1 MNRHYYIGDDLAVL
15 HTVEKALMD
24 QGITRHQVHVLSHD
38 SAGAQQQG
46 LHQVSS
52 LMRNDAVRSAA
63 KASLF
68 GAMAAFLILFVAA
81 MTALP
86 ATVGWVPFVF
96 LAIVALGL
104 ITWEGGLRGVHATNQ
119 HFRRFNDALA
129 RGRHVMY
136 VDLNG
141 TEQEAVLART
151 IENLPELESAG
162 SEQVTTDLLINVE
175 NGVSRF
181 AKWGP

>member
-68 GAMAAFLILFVAA
+68 
-81 MTALP
+81 
-86 ATVGWVPFVF
+86 
-96 LAIVALGL
+96 
-104 ITWEGGLRGVHATNQ
+104 ITDCQCEPDND
-119 HFRRFNDALA
+119 FNSFF
-129 RGRHVMY
+129 G
-136 VDLNG
+136 
-141 TEQEAVLART
+141 
-151 IENLPELESAG
+151 
-162 SEQVTTDLLINVE
+162 
-175 NGVSRF
+175 
-181 AKWGP
+181 